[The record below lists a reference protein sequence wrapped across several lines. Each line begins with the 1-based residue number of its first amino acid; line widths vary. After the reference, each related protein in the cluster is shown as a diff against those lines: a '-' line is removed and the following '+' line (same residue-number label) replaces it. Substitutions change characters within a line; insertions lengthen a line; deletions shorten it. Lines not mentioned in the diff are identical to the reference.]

1 MVRNKYFFTSIMNIY
16 IPENYKIYKY
26 NPDIDDEDMGINI
39 LAEPLQK
46 YSHKI
51 NVIKY
56 TSIDDI
62 NKKKNVNSKIIS
74 RNLKARIRKS
84 KRDLD
89 KNLKA
94 MDKRDMAYIQ
104 KNI

>member
-1 MVRNKYFFTSIMNIY
+1 MEKSWAESNHLSTQLGIFNYLIPQPKLINKIKQNQPIMVRNKYFFTSIMNIY

-26 NPDIDDEDMGINI
+26 NPDIDDENMGINI

-62 NKKKNVNSKIIS
+62 NKKK
-74 RNLKARIRKS
+74 
-84 KRDLD
+84 KRE
-89 KNLKA
+89 
-94 MDKRDMAYIQ
+94 
-104 KNI
+104 